1 MDAVSV
7 SVDRRMS
14 WAPLHPVI
22 LGVLLSVWVGTA
34 VGEPPVGP
42 PGRPSAT
49 NERVVAMNFP
59 EVDIRVLIKF
69 ISEVTG
75 RNFVLDDRVRGN
87 VTIIAPQEMSVDDAY
102 AAFQTALHVAGFT
115 TVPSGAVIKIVPVQ
129 EAKSSAIETVVAQNI
144 SAPSNRIIT
153 ELFSLKNADAGAMV
167 PIVRELVSPN
177 GVVAAYTP
185 TNTLLIVDNAANV
198 DRLRGILD
206 ALDVREPREQVS
218 VLRLMNR
225 PVTEIAPTLQDVLG
239 Q

>member
-1 MDAVSV
+1 
-7 SVDRRMS
+7 MS
-14 WAPLHPVI
+14 WVPLHPVI
-22 LGVLLSVWVGTA
+22 LAILLSVWVGSA
-34 VGEPPVGP
+34 AGKQPVGPP

-49 NERVVAMNFP
+49 NERGIAMNFP
-59 EVDIRVLIKF
+59 EVDVRVLITF

-75 RNFVLDDRVRGN
+75 RNFVLDDRVKGN
-87 VTIIAPQEMSVDDAY
+87 ITIIAPQEMSVDDAY
-102 AAFQTALHVAGFT
+102 AAFQSALQVAGFT

-129 EAKSSAIETVVAQNI
+129 EAKSSAIETVRPQNI
-144 SAPSNRIIT
+144 SARSDRIVT
-153 ELFSLKNADAGAMV
+153 ELFSLKNADAGTMV
-167 PIVRELVSPN
+167 PLVQELVSPN

-185 TNTLLIVDNAANV
+185 TNTLLIVDSAANV

-206 ALDVREPREQVS
+206 AVDGREPEEQLN